1 MGNCLHPVETSF
13 SIEKTGTE
21 YLDFLNYA
29 YEDNGTYDSTVSYDN
44 DTIGA
49 AAPCH
54 SCNLLDNSSL
64 PFFILTSF
72 LGLLASGAVLFA
84 ILKPLFHWQICPS
97 WPILAQLAV
106 GSALFSIAVPVLAPG
121 LNHAHS
127 TVLCYLGYWVWYT
140 SAFAQALLI
149 VCYACLNP
157 RLGIGQ
163 IRGLTLGLT
172 VGLWGA
178 AALLGLPVALAT
190 DVYNGFCTLASTGGL
205 EALKST
211 HSAICFTIFTVLP
224 LALLAAKGLK
234 KALSKEPGPWVSV
247 LWVWFIFWW
256 PHGMVLIFDA
266 LVGSKIM
273 TLETCLSQKILDITL
288 NLAEALA
295 ILHCVATPLLVALF
309 CYQTTRRSLP
319 SLSLPTRQSSHM
331 DSLVGKS
338 QFFPH
343 MST

>member
-13 SIEKTGTE
+13 PIDKTGTQ
-21 YLDFLNYA
+21 YTLDLSNYA
-29 YEDNGTYDSTVSYDN
+29 YEENNTYDSTDSYDN
-44 DTIGA
+44 YSIEA

-72 LGLLASGAVLFA
+72 LGLLASGAVLFV
-84 ILKPLFHWQICPS
+84 ILKPLSHWRICPS
-97 WPILAQLAV
+97 WPILAQLAI
-106 GSALFSIAVPVLAPG
+106 GSALFSTAVPVLAPG
-121 LNHAHS
+121 LNHSHS
-127 TVLCYLGYWVWYT
+127 TVLCFLGYWVWYT

-149 VCYACLNP
+149 GCYACLNP
-157 RLGIGQ
+157 RLSIGQ
-163 IRGLTLGLT
+163 IHGLTLGLT

-178 AALLGLPVALAT
+178 AALLGLPVTMAS
-190 DVYNGFCTLASTGGL
+190 DVYNGVCTLAPVRAL
-205 EALKST
+205 EALKFT

-266 LVGSKIM
+266 LVRSKIVL
-273 TLETCLSQKILDITL
+273 LETCLYQKILDVML

-295 ILHCVATPLLVALF
+295 VLHCVATPLLVALF

-319 SLSLPTRQSSHM
+319 SLSLPTRQSS
-331 DSLVGKS
+331 LVDALSGKS
-338 QFFPH
+338 
-343 MST
+343 